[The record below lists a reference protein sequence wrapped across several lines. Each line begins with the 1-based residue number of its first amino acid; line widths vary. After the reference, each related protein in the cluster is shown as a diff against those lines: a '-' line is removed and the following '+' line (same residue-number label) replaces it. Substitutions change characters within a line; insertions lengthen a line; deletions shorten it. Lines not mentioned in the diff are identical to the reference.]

1 MNAEPLILQM
11 KYTDVVKGFAKVQH
25 LTLDEALSFFYNS
38 ETYQLMR
45 DGVSDMHC
53 MSEKY
58 LIEDLQEEF
67 HKNNQH
73 SN

>member
-11 KYTDVVKGFAKVQH
+11 KYADIVKGFAETQH
-25 LTLDEALSFFYNS
+25 LTLDDALKIFYNS
-38 ETYQLMR
+38 EVYQLMK

-58 LIEDLQEEF
+58 LIEDLEKEYQ
-67 HKNNQH
+67 KK
-73 SN
+73 S